1 MAIPLKNGADL
12 YNFEVLRMRFHNLG
26 ADPTSDFGVGQV
38 YFNTSTSEGSGK
50 RVRIYDGSAF
60 RSLAY
65 FDEIDNRLKL
75 LEGEIDTD
83 AIISNMKEVSAF
95 LAGFAEDASLM
106 DVLNGKLDKDGG
118 KAKNLAIVGSGT
130 SYLAFESTD
139 GTSYGSLGISSAH
152 EAKFWD
158 GSGAY
163 TLLHSGNVGEYK
175 AGDSDMLGGLAAS
188 RYFVRNSVITS
199 DKQDPDT
206 WDVFGFARLANN
218 GGDYLNW
225 PDAYGY
231 VLNYKGHESYR
242 AGFQLFAKASG
253 NVLLFRR
260 HWDSW
265 GDWKTIAFMDSNVA
279 SAQALVHSNGTVGL
293 TVGSLGGLCLGSKGI
308 WSEDG
313 TKNLFEYSNNT
324 LWLGYSL
331 REDGETKLYGSP
343 VGIYTG
349 NSCRLL
355 INSSG
360 NVTIGA
366 SDLAGTD
373 YKLFV
378 HGDTKF
384 ISDKNS
390 DKLYTRISQSGIQ
403 VGRTTANYTG
413 GYNGGLTYGEDDT
426 VLGYIAGVFNNKDDD
441 STHFFYGGPAESA
454 VLNIK
459 NNNILIGTTN
469 DNEKDHKL
477 QVNGTS
483 CFNKTVFKKTSSLYR
498 IVVANS
504 GDSLIFG
511 DDASITY
518 FRGSE
523 MAFQNKTGGKRA
535 MTMLWNDGDPRVGIG
550 TSTPTE
556 KLHVVGNLLVEGNII
571 ATGEVS
577 AGGAGEEGD
586 TGTGTGGGDALIYS
600 QEFTPTTTS
609 ITITHNLSA
618 TKGVIVQVWEKNGNY
633 WDMVLVDVEE
643 VDTNTVTLFFGK
655 TETTVHKVV
664 IMG

>member
-65 FDEIDNRLKL
+65 LDEFTALQTKVN
-75 LEGEIDTD
+75 
-83 AIISNMKEVSAF
+83 AF
-95 LAGFAEDASLM
+95 LDGGVDADGVLENLAEIQKFLDNYSSATDLSEIL
-106 DVLNGKLDKDGG
+106 DTKLDKDGG

-139 GTSYGSLGISSAH
+139 GTSFGSLGISSAH

-158 GSGAY
+158 GTGAY

-175 AGDSDMLGGLAAS
+175 SGDSDKLGGIAAS
-188 RYFVRNSVITS
+188 SYVVSKNITS
-199 DKQDPDT
+199 DLNATDLYGSQSF
-206 WDVFGFARLANN
+206 VLALHSSAQKVPSGMSSGDGIYIA
-218 GGDYLNW
+218 GGDTGFML
-225 PDAYGY
+225 
-231 VLNYKGHESYR
+231 LSSYT
-242 AGFQLFAKASG
+242 QDKLMY
-253 NVLLFRR
+253 RR
-260 HWDSW
+260 GSNSL
-265 GDWKTIAFMDSNVA
+265 GSNSILSNDWKTIAFTDSNVA
-279 SAQALVHSNGTVGL
+279 SAQALVHSNGTVGA
-293 TVGSLGGLCLGSKGI
+293 TVGSLGELCLGAKGI
-308 WSEDG
+308 WSADG
-313 TKNLFEYSNNT
+313 TQSLLEYTST
-324 LWLGYSL
+324 DFWVGYSMRNAQL
-331 REDGETKLYGSP
+331 TRLYGNR

-349 NSCRLL
+349 NTQAMF

-360 NVTIGA
+360 NVTIGS
-366 SDLAGTD
+366 SDLAASN
-373 YKLFV
+373 YKLYVNGVGVAF
-378 HGDTKF
+378 GTTD
-384 ISDKNS
+384 DC
-390 DKLYTRISQSGIQ
+390 RIDFQ
-403 VGRTTANYTG
+403 R
-413 GYNGGLTYGEDDT
+413 
-426 VLGYIAGVFNNKDDD
+426 AGVNK
-441 STHFFYGGPAESA
+441 FRAVNAGGCFSWRVNGVDNDVMVITADGKVGIGKAAPAQLLD
-454 VLNIK
+454 VNG
-459 NNNILIGTTN
+459 NILIPNYSSLMSRKTDGTAINLIYAGN
-469 DNEKDHKL
+469 DDLIKIGGGALPIKL
-477 QVNGTS
+477 QGNT
-483 CFNKTVFKKTSSLYR
+483 T
-498 IVVANS
+498 IA
-504 GDSLIFG
+504 GD
-511 DDASITY
+511 
-518 FRGSE
+518 
-523 MAFQNKTGGKRA
+523 
-535 MTMLWNDGDPRVGIG
+535 
-550 TSTPTE
+550 
-556 KLHVVGNLLVEGNII
+556 LHVTGNII
-571 ATGEVS
+571 ADGEVS